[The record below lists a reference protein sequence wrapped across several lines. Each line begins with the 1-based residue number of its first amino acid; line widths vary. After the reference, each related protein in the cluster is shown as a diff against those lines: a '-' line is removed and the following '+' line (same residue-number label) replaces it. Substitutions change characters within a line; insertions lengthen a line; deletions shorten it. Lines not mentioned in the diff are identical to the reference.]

1 MLFLILEILWFLSK
15 VLVYMESQDKYLN
28 DSTSIVVKI
37 VITYMI
43 VKTIIQILVIVMI
56 VAW

>member
-1 MLFLILEILWFLSK
+1 
-15 VLVYMESQDKYLN
+15 MESQDKYLN